1 MLSRMLEE
9 QLNNYPTLSGQWGED
24 IYPKLSWFKQTKVQ
38 EAHILVVGCGALGN
52 EVLKNLVLFGVEHIV
67 VVDFDQVEVSNL
79 SRSIFFTAA
88 DAQQHRYKVDVV
100 KERLLAINPR
110 LQIQTIKGDIAHEVG
125 LGLIRQ
131 MDLAISCVDNR
142 YARYCLNRL
151 CMRAGIPW
159 VDGGIDALE
168 GTVRV
173 FAPGKNCYACNL
185 GPEGLKE
192 LSRRMPCSSIIRKNE
207 EAGRVPT
214 TPVIASIIGAIEV
227 QEAMKLIHKEE
238 MEQGEL
244 TSLCGKMLYYEGQH
258 LTSRL
263 VSFQAY
269 DDDCPMHELWS
280 PVRPSGIHTSM
291 TVEEALMALQPSE
304 RTEKADKKAEKG
316 KTGKTREVNDIQ
328 LHLRDFSFVDY
339 ITDRLTDERISIMQ
353 PSYRVASYM
362 EQDEQLRQ
370 LSTNRF
376 YQHEIHHLDAS
387 FPYPQ
392 LTLKEIGIP
401 EKDIIIAR
409 INGYE
414 TYIELD

>member
-1 MLSRMLEE
+1 MIESST
-9 QLNNYPTLSGQWGED
+9 YPTLGDIWGED
-24 IYPKLSWFKQTKVQ
+24 IYPKLSWFKQAKVQ
-38 EAHILVVGCGALGN
+38 EARILVVGCGALGN

-67 VVDFDQVEVSNL
+67 AVDFDQVEMSNL

-88 DAQQHRYKVDVV
+88 DAQQHRYKVDVIQ
-100 KERLLAINPR
+100 ERLLAINPR
-110 LQIQTIKGDIAHEVG
+110 LQIQTIKGDIAHDVG

-192 LSRRMPCSSIIRKNE
+192 LSRRMPCSSLIRKNE

-238 MEQGEL
+238 LEKGEL

-269 DDDCPMHELWS
+269 DDDCPMHEQWS
-280 PVRPSGIHTSM
+280 PIRRSSIKTSM
-291 TVEEALMALQPSE
+291 TVEEALKTLQS
-304 RTEKADKKAEKG
+304 AEKTDHADG
-316 KTGKTREVNDIQ
+316 PHDIK
-328 LHLRDFSFVDY
+328 LHLRDFCFVDY

-353 PSYRVASYM
+353 PSYRVASYL
-362 EQDEQLRQ
+362 EQDERLRQ

-392 LTLKEIGIP
+392 LTLREIGIP
-401 EKDIIIAR
+401 EKDILIAR
-409 INGYE
+409 IKGYE
-414 TYIELD
+414 TYIELDGPESLFHI